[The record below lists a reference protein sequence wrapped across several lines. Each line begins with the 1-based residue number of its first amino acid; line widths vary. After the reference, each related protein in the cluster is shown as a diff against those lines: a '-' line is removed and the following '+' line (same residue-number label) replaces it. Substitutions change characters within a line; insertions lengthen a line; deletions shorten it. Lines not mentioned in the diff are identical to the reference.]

1 VLRDEL
7 CHGLSRQRKDDHV
20 GGMERFG
27 HRRHPHAR
35 LTRHLVRLRVPR
47 AEDDRFARPR
57 EGTAERAADEAGSN
71 DRDVHD
77 SPPFRSQSRAGD
89 A

>member
-1 VLRDEL
+1 
-7 CHGLSRQRKDDHV
+7 
-20 GGMERFG
+20 
-27 HRRHPHAR
+27 
-35 LTRHLVRLRVPR
+35 VPR

-77 SPPFRSQSRAGD
+77 SPPSAANRVLVTLKRHHQAIAVASRPMC
-89 A
+89 